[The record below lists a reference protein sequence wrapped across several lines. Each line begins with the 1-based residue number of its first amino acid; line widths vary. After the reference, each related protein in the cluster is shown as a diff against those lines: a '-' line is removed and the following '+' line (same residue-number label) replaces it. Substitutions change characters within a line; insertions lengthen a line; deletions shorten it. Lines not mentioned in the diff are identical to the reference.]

1 MANQDILQAS
11 RLADASLEL
20 VLNPNKLSGTALEQ
34 AIMNWKSLC
43 ENTVAQIGTSK
54 EIQYLRDTFNL
65 DNEVLTMLCMALLPA
80 LDSRYLDFYKKL
92 TGNEK
97 PQPALEVIANLVT
110 TSYASKSALLSRLE
124 TGSQLFTWKLITLE
138 TSDQF
143 AFSIVSPGRE
153 LVDYFSETASQP
165 PGDLLTLCTG
175 SPLNLPIDNGI
186 RAISNQ
192 LQIIRGSFPERQ
204 LTIAIRLANNYYNQP
219 LYRLNAEII
228 KASPVPDEAL
238 RSAFAFALLYNGIL
252 YWQNGLQ
259 DLAAFPGFVPFVSAL
274 LTPKKTIM
282 FIGETEVADIPSS
295 IDPFK
300 VGAIELAPLTRKME
314 KDIWKSMGDAL
325 LGPTAIDWDYINN
338 NYTMNMP
345 RIGQTMIRQQQSTSS
360 GSASD
365 TKALQDSYVSTSPA
379 QLAGM
384 AYIDPAPGT
393 FADMILADSTKK
405 QLDAV
410 ITSFLGRVFL
420 DNDTVSGVCTL
431 LYGATGTGKTMAAES
446 LANALKLPLYRID
459 CTQLDISTES
469 KLHQFF
475 MEAEATSAA
484 LLFDE
489 ADVLFAR
496 KNDPDGPGSLIT
508 AFLIKKIETYGSLSI
523 LTTNAIKKID
533 PAFSRRATIVE
544 FPPFTPQQRFSLFQK
559 LMSDK
564 GVQIESR
571 VNLSA
576 LVNSLPLSG
585 RNISDIIDNAI
596 LSARSDNQPL
606 QDIVIAADDLFKAIQ
621 QELK

>member
-20 VLNPNKLSGTALEQ
+20 VLNPNHLSGAALEQ
-34 AIMNWKSLC
+34 AILKWKNLC
-43 ENTVAQIGTSK
+43 ENTVAQIGTSTQV
-54 EIQYLRDTFNL
+54 QYLRDTLNL
-65 DNEVLTMLCMALLPA
+65 DNEVLSMICMALLPA

-92 TGNEK
+92 TGEK
-97 PQPALEVIANLVT
+97 NPRPTLEVIAGLTT
-110 TSYASKSALLSRLE
+110 TSYAAKSALLSRLE
-124 TGSQLFTWKLITLE
+124 SGSVPFFWKLIVLE

-153 LVDYFSETASQP
+153 LVDYFSETTSQP
-165 PGDLLTLCTG
+165 PDDLLTLCTG

-204 LTIAIRLANNYYNQP
+204 LTMAIRLANNYYNQP

-228 KASPVPDEAL
+228 KASPVPEEAL
-238 RSAFAFALLYNGIL
+238 CKAFTFVLLHNGIT

-259 DLAAFPGFVPFVSAL
+259 DLAAFPGFVPLVSAL
-274 LTPKKTIM
+274 LTPKKTILFM
-282 FIGETEVADIPSS
+282 GETEVADIPPS

-300 VGAIELAPLTRKME
+300 VGAIELPNLTRKME
-314 KDIWKSMGDAL
+314 KEVWRSMGDAL
-325 LGPTAIDWDYINN
+325 LGQTSIDWDYINN
-338 NYTMNMP
+338 NYTLNMQ
-345 RIGQTMIRQQQSTSS
+345 RLGQTMIRQQESTGS
-360 GSASD
+360 GGAAD
-365 TKALQDSYVSTSPA
+365 TKALQNSFVSTSPT

-384 AYIDPAPGT
+384 AYIDPSPGT
-393 FADMILADSTKK
+393 FADMILAASTKK
-405 QLDAV
+405 QLDSV
-410 ITSFLGRVFL
+410 IASFLGRVFL
-420 DNDTVSGVCTL
+420 DNDTVSGVCAL
-431 LYGATGTGKTMAAES
+431 LQGATGSGKTMAAES

-469 KLHQFF
+469 KLRQFF
-475 MEAEATSAA
+475 TEAEATSAA

-508 AFLIKKIETYGSLSI
+508 AFLIKKIETYGSLTI

-533 PAFSRRATIVE
+533 PAFSRRADIVD

-559 LMSDK
+559 LMADK
-564 GVQIESR
+564 GVQIESK
-571 VNLSA
+571 VNLTT
-576 LVNSLPLSG
+576 LVNSLPFSG
-585 RNISDIIDNAI
+585 RNISNIIDNAI

-621 QELK
+621 QEMK